1 MRREPAPGIPH
12 PSHRSVQ
19 GPFVGSVRDLFQ
31 SRAAAPR
38 LRRRRADNADAFR
51 LPRHCPVR
59 ARDSHDS
66 GVGAT
71 VTFFAPCQLLPGESG
86 PVRLALAE
94 EPPLA
99 ASGGTIHLYDGMR
112 LIATGTV
119 H

>member
-1 MRREPAPGIPH
+1 MPMRSGFHGTARFG
-12 PSHRSVQ
+12 R
-19 GPFVGSVRDLFQ
+19 G
-31 SRAAAPR
+31 
-38 LRRRRADNADAFR
+38 DN
-51 LPRHCPVR
+51 
-59 ARDSHDS
+59 RDS
-66 GVGAT
+66 GIGAT